1 MDPVWTQIP
10 NDLALHIIGSLDDI
24 DVRLAFKIPP
34 RKLNPA
40 RKFEL
45 RSEIVYDHLSRTMW
59 DFTGLTE
66 REQPYWIM
74 RKGIKFSQFRSPDLY
89 VFNIGW
95 EDYEMTM
102 FSDTHVLGPTIC
114 RNHIVLN
121 KKVKFV

>member
-1 MDPVWTQIP
+1 MDPVWAWLP
-10 NDLALHIIGSLDDI
+10 NDLALAIIGLLDDI

-45 RSEIVYDHLSRTMW
+45 RPEIVYDHLTRTMW

-66 REQPYWIM
+66 TEQPYWIM
-74 RKGIKFSQFRSPDLY
+74 RRGIKFSQYRSPGLY

-95 EDYEMTM
+95 EDYAMTM
-102 FSDTHVLGPTIC
+102 YSDEHILGPTTC
-114 RNHIVLN
+114 RNHIVTD

>member
-1 MDPVWTQIP
+1 MDPVWARLP
-10 NDLALHIIGSLDDI
+10 NDLALAIIGLLDDI

-45 RSEIVYDHLSRTMW
+45 RPEIVYDHLTRTMW

-66 REQPYWIM
+66 TEQPYWIM
-74 RKGIKFSQFRSPDLY
+74 RRGIKFSQYRSPGLY

-95 EDYEMTM
+95 EDYAMTM
-102 FSDTHVLGPTIC
+102 YSDEHILGPTTC
-114 RNHIVLN
+114 RNHIVTD